1 MSEFEKQQR
10 DAYQR
15 NRKKWIIIQS
25 VIIGVLVLGML
36 ISSLVFF
43 RMNKS
48 TYVYYT
54 EEGNVIHKA
63 YLSDNEFYD
72 ESYLN
77 GSHAYV
83 SALIDKMTGDFTYD
97 LKLDASDVEFKYS
110 YRIDAQVSVAEKT
123 AGTPI
128 YNPIYELVPQKTVT
142 AKGSSLSIHEL
153 VEIDYQLYNDLAKS
167 FVEQYELK
175 SYTTQTLF
183 VRMHIEVL
191 GTSEQFA
198 ENNTG
203 EYVIELS
210 VPLNS
215 EVAKPS
221 VSTTVPSAPQ
231 RILACDSN
239 TKTGFLIAS
248 IVLAVLSLA
257 AITVLIIYVYKTRDM
272 HINYAIKVKRILSSY
287 KSYIQKV
294 NNPFDTEGYQVLYVD
309 TFKEMLGIRDTLQIP
324 VLMYENEDKTC
335 TQFMIVSATNLLYVY
350 EIKIDNYDQVYQ
362 EPTEETVEVP
372 VILEEV
378 DAEILAEAMAE
389 PAVDL
394 SQIEFVDTIDEET
407 EDGVEVIGVVWP
419 EHQHRNKIYRY
430 DPNGEKIGDGDIV
443 LIPSRDVHRNRD
455 IIRKATVAHGNHRV
469 DPETLKHPLKK
480 IIGVVHVVPRRSA
493 EETPEISKDEAGEN
507 ITV

>member
-10 DAYQR
+10 DAYQH

-36 ISSLVFF
+36 LSSLIFF

-48 TYVYYT
+48 TYVYYN

-63 YLSDNEFYD
+63 YLADNEFYD

-83 SALIDKMTGDFTYD
+83 SALIEKMTGDFTYN
-97 LKLDASDVEFKYS
+97 LKLNASDVNVKYS
-110 YRIDAQVSVAEKT
+110 YQIEAQVSVAERYS
-123 AGTPI
+123 GTPI
-128 YNPIYELVPQKTVT
+128 YNPVFELVPQKTFT
-142 AKGSSLSIHEL
+142 TLGDSLSIHEL
-153 VEIDYQLYNDLAKS
+153 VDIDYQFYNDLAKT
-167 FVEQYELK
+167 FVNQYDLE
-175 SYTTQTLF
+175 SYTMQTLF

-221 VSTTVPSAPQ
+221 VSTTVPSSQQ
-231 RILACDSN
+231 RILACDNSS
-239 TKTGFLIAS
+239 KTGFLIAA

-257 AITVLIIYVYKTRDM
+257 AIAVLIVYVYKTRDI
-272 HINYAIKVKRILSSY
+272 HINYARKVQRILSNY

-294 NNPFDTEGYQVLYVD
+294 RNPFNTAGYQVLYVD
-309 TFKEMLGIRDTLQIP
+309 TFTEMLEIRDALQLP

-335 TQFMIVSATNLLYVY
+335 TQFMIVFSTNILYTY
-350 EIKIDNYDQVYQ
+350 EIKVDNYDQLYYQ
-362 EPTEETVEVP
+362 FAEGTV
-372 VILEEV
+372 
-378 DAEILAEAMAE
+378 
-389 PAVDL
+389 
-394 SQIEFVDTIDEET
+394 
-407 EDGVEVIGVVWP
+407 
-419 EHQHRNKIYRY
+419 
-430 DPNGEKIGDGDIV
+430 
-443 LIPSRDVHRNRD
+443 
-455 IIRKATVAHGNHRV
+455 
-469 DPETLKHPLKK
+469 
-480 IIGVVHVVPRRSA
+480 
-493 EETPEISKDEAGEN
+493 
-507 ITV
+507 